1 MFLKDVS
8 VETVRYCI
16 KIVFRHTAYETL
28 RLERFF
34 YAVQLVTELTKSVDN
49 QT

>member
-8 VETVRYCI
+8 VETVRDCI
-16 KIVFRHTAYETL
+16 KIVFWHAAYETL
-28 RLERFF
+28 RLKSFLNT
-34 YAVQLVTELTKSVDN
+34 VQLVTELTESVDN